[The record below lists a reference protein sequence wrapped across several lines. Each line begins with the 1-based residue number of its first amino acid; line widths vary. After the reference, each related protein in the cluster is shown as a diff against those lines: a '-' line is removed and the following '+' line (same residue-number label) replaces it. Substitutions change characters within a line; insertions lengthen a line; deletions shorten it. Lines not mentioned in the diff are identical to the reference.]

1 MRTHVSRSLLLSI
14 CLAASAALAS
24 AAPQSGPRVA
34 TFKVDATPWKGEP
47 LIWVTPTAKIEDPLF
62 AKGVVVEDGGNR
74 YVLCALDWCAL
85 SNSAYDLFRSKVASG
100 AGTGVERVALQTV
113 HQHTAPYI
121 DGDAT
126 KIMSKLPSPPLFM
139 SDKFLNDLTDR
150 LAGAVKEAVSR
161 LEPFDRVGTGQARV
175 ERVAGERRIK
185 GPDGKIIV
193 RWSSNGGNRFLQ
205 EAPEGAIDPM
215 VKTITFARGSKPLVR
230 IHYYATHPQTFCCDG
245 TVTGDF
251 AGTAREAVEKKEGVF
266 QIYFNGAGG
275 DVTAGKY
282 NDKSLA
288 AREGLATRLAAG
300 LEASGAAT
308 RFQRAG
314 KIVWHTA
321 PLTLPSRP
329 DMPALV
335 KQSREKLENPGK
347 ASGTD
352 LYKAAI
358 YLAWDA
364 RKKPLEM
371 SSLQIG
377 RVRILNMP
385 GEPSLQYQFYAQQL
399 LKKDFVAVAG
409 YGDCAPGYLVLDKHF
424 EEGGYEPGA
433 SNTGPGAEARI
444 KDAIRQVMAR

>member
-1 MRTHVSRSLLLSI
+1 MRIHVSRSLLLSI
-14 CLAASAALAS
+14 CLAASAALVS

-62 AKGVVVEDGGNR
+62 AKGVVIEDGGNR

-85 SNSAYDLFRSKVASG
+85 SNSAYDLFRSKIASG
-100 AGTGVERVALQTV
+100 AGIGVERVALQTV

-126 KIMSKLPSPPLFM
+126 RIMSKLSSPPLFM
-139 SDKFLNDLTDR
+139 SDKFLDDLTDR
-150 LAGAVKEAVSR
+150 LAGAVKEAVSK

-175 ERVAGERRIK
+175 DRVASERRIK

-193 RWSSNGGNRFLQ
+193 RWSSNGGNRVLQ
-205 EAPEGAIDPM
+205 DAPDGAIDPF
-215 VKTITFARGSKPLVR
+215 VKTVTFARGSKPLVR

-308 RFQRAG
+308 RFQRVG
-314 KIVWHTA
+314 KIAWRTA
-321 PLTLPSRP
+321 PLTMPSRP

-335 KQSREKLENPGK
+335 KQSHEKLENPGK

-385 GEPSLQYQFYAQQL
+385 GEPSLQYQLYAQQL
-399 LKKDFVAVAG
+399 LKGGFVAVAG

-433 SNTGPGAEARI
+433 SNTGPGSEARI
-444 KDAIRQVMAR
+444 KDAIRQAMAR